1 MGDLSR
7 IGANTQALRALA
19 SLSRV
24 NAKIATHQ
32 LRLATGK
39 KINSASD
46 DPAGY
51 QIARSLESR
60 QRGLT
65 KALNN
70 VSSAKNV
77 LNIAEGGYQTIMD
90 LLQTMKEKAT
100 QAADGS
106 LSDSQ
111 RSAINNQVTA
121 LVAEVEDIVAE
132 TTFNGTSLINGAQAS
147 TGIKFHTGTGSG
159 DELEVKLSN
168 ADSSAL
174 SISSV
179 SLATA
184 AGASAAIDSVD
195 TAITTLSTAIQKVG
209 EYQTRLTAKENN
221 LATAISNT
229 ENARSLIEDADFAAE
244 QMEVMK
250 LQIIQQTALS
260 ALAQANQQPQVIL
273 SLFQ

>member
-7 IGANTQALRALA
+7 IGANIQAMQALS
-19 SLSRV
+19 SLTKV
-24 NAKIATHQ
+24 NSKIAKHQ
-32 LRLATGK
+32 LRLATGR
-39 KINSASD
+39 KINSAQD

-60 QRGLT
+60 QRGLV

-106 LSDSQ
+106 LSSAQ
-111 RSAINNQVTA
+111 RSALDNQVTA
-121 LVAEVEDIVAE
+121 LTLEVEDIVSE
-132 TTFNGTSLINGAQAS
+132 TTFNGMSLIDGSYSA
-147 TGIKFHTGTGSG
+147 TGIKFHTGNGSS
-159 DELEVKLSN
+159 DELEVKLNN

-174 SISSV
+174 TISAV

-184 AGASAAIDSVD
+184 AGASGAIDSID
-195 TAITTLSTAIQKVG
+195 SAITTLSTAVQKVG
-209 EYQTRLTAKENN
+209 EYQTRLGAKEEN
-221 LATAISNT
+221 LSTAISNT

>member
-7 IGANTQALRALA
+7 IGANIQAMQALS
-19 SLSRV
+19 SLTRV
-24 NAKIATHQ
+24 NSQIADHQ

-39 KINSASD
+39 KINSAQD

-60 QRGLT
+60 QRGLS

-106 LSDSQ
+106 LSTAQ
-111 RSAINNQVTA
+111 RTALDNQVTA
-121 LVAEVEDIVAE
+121 LIAEVEDIVGE
-132 TTFNGTSLINGAQAS
+132 TTFNGMSLIDGS
-147 TGIKFHTGTGSG
+147 YSTTGIKFHTGNGSG
-159 DELEVKLSN
+159 DEMEVTLNN

-174 SISSV
+174 AV
-179 SLATA
+179 SAVTLATA
-184 AGASAAIDSVD
+184 GGASAAIDSID
-195 TAITTLSTAIQKVG
+195 TAITNLSTAVQKVG
-209 EYQTRLTAKENN
+209 EYQTRLGAKEDN
-221 LATAISNT
+221 LSTAIANT

>member
-7 IGANTQALRALA
+7 IGANIQAMQALS
-19 SLSRV
+19 SLTRV
-24 NAKIATHQ
+24 NGKIAEHQ
-32 LRLATGK
+32 LRLATGR
-39 KINSASD
+39 KINSAQD

-60 QRGLT
+60 KRGLV

-106 LSDSQ
+106 LSSAQ
-111 RSAINNQVTA
+111 RTALDNQVTA
-121 LVAEVEDIVAE
+121 LTLEVEDIVSE
-132 TTFNGTSLINGAQAS
+132 TTFNGMSLIDGS
-147 TGIKFHTGTGSG
+147 YSTTGIKFHTGNGSA
-159 DELEVKLSN
+159 DELEVKLNN
-168 ADSSAL
+168 ADSAAL
-174 SISSV
+174 TISSI

-184 AGASAAIDSVD
+184 AGASGAIDSVD
-195 TAITTLSTAIQKVG
+195 SAITTLSTAVQKVG
-209 EYQTRLTAKENN
+209 EYQTRLGAKEEN
-221 LATAISNT
+221 LSTAISNT

>member
-1 MGDLSR
+1 MGELTR
-7 IGANTQALRALA
+7 IGANTQAMQALA
-19 SLSRV
+19 SLSQV
-24 NAKIATHQ
+24 NNRIADHQ
-32 LRLATGK
+32 LRLATGR
-39 KINSASD
+39 KINSAAD

-60 QRGLT
+60 RRGLT

-77 LNIAEGGYQTIMD
+77 LNIAEGGYQTVMD

-106 LSDSQ
+106 LSAAQ
-111 RSAINNQVTA
+111 RSALDNQVTA
-121 LVAEVEDIVAE
+121 LVAEVEDIVSE
-132 TTFNGTSLINGAQAS
+132 TTFNDMNLINGS
-147 TGIKFHTGTGSG
+147 YSTTGIKFHTGTGAG
-159 DELEVKLSN
+159 DEMEVKLNN
-168 ADSSAL
+168 ADSAAL
-174 SISSV
+174 SISAV
-179 SLATA
+179 DLTTA
-184 AGASAAIDSVD
+184 SGASAAIGTFSS
-195 TAITTLSTAIQKVG
+195 AITTLSTAIQKVG
-209 EYQTRLTAKENN
+209 EYQTRLLAKEEN
-221 LATAISNT
+221 LSTAISNT

-260 ALAQANQQPQVIL
+260 ALSQANSQPQVIL

>member
-1 MGDLSR
+1 MGDLTR
-7 IGANTQALRALA
+7 IGANIQAMQALS

-24 NAKIATHQ
+24 NNKIADHQ
-32 LRLATGK
+32 LRLATGLR
-39 KINSASD
+39 INSAAD

-51 QIARSLESR
+51 QIARSLEAR
-60 QRGLT
+60 QRGLS
-65 KALNN
+65 KALAN
-70 VSSAKNV
+70 VSSARNV

-100 QAADGS
+100 QASDGS

-111 RSAINNQVTA
+111 RSALDNQVTA
-121 LVAEVEDIVAE
+121 LILEVEDIVAE
-132 TTFNGTSLINGAQAS
+132 TTFNGMNLINGSYAS

-159 DELEVKLSN
+159 DELEVKLNNS
-168 ADSSAL
+168 DSSAL
-174 SISSV
+174 SISAV
-179 SLATA
+179 SLTTA
-184 AGASAAIDSVD
+184 AGASAAIDGVD
-195 TAITTLSTAIQKVG
+195 SAITTLATSIQKVG
-209 EYQTRLTAKENN
+209 EYQTRLSAKEEN

>member
-7 IGANTQALRALA
+7 IGSNTQAMRALA
-19 SLSRV
+19 SLTRV
-24 NAKIATHQ
+24 NGKIAKHQ

-39 KINSASD
+39 KINSAAD

-51 QIARSLESR
+51 QIARSLEAR

-70 VSSAKNV
+70 VSSARNV

-111 RSAINNQVTA
+111 RSALDNQVSA
-121 LVAEVEDIVAE
+121 LIAEVEDIVGE
-132 TTFNGTSLINGAQAS
+132 TTFNGTYLINGAQAG

-159 DELEVKLSN
+159 DSLEVKLNN
-168 ADSSAL
+168 ADSAAL
-174 SISSV
+174 TISSV
-179 SLATA
+179 DLTTA
-184 AGASAAIDSVD
+184 SGASAAIDSID
-195 TAITTLSTAIQKVG
+195 TAITKLSTAIQKVG
-209 EYQTRLTAKENN
+209 EYQTRLSAKEEN
-221 LATAISNT
+221 LATAIANT
-229 ENARSLIEDADFAAE
+229 ENARSLVEDADFAAE

>member
-7 IGANTQALRALA
+7 IGANIQAMQALS

-24 NAKIATHQ
+24 NTKIASHQ

-39 KINSASD
+39 KINSAED

-60 QRGLT
+60 QRGLS

-106 LSDSQ
+106 LSSAQ
-111 RSAINNQVTA
+111 RSALDNQVTA
-121 LVAEVEDIVAE
+121 LISEVEDIVSE
-132 TTFNGTSLINGAQAS
+132 TTFNGMSLVDGTYSTS
-147 TGIKFHTGTGSG
+147 GIKFHTGSG
-159 DELEVKLSN
+159 ASNEMEVKLNN

-174 SISSV
+174 TISAV
-179 SLATA
+179 TLATA
-184 AGASAAIDSVD
+184 GGASGAIDSID
-195 TAITTLSTAIQKVG
+195 SAITILSTAVQKVG
-209 EYQTRLTAKENN
+209 EYQTRLAAKEQN

>member
-7 IGANTQALRALA
+7 IGANTQAMRALA
-19 SLSRV
+19 SLTKV
-24 NAKIATHQ
+24 NSKIAKHQ

-39 KINSASD
+39 NINSAAD

-51 QIARSLESR
+51 QIARSLEAR

-65 KALNN
+65 KALAN

-77 LNIAEGGYQTIMD
+77 MNIAEGGYQTIMD

-106 LSDSQ
+106 FSDSQ
-111 RSAINNQVTA
+111 RSALDNQVTA
-121 LVAEVEDIVAE
+121 LILEVEDIVGE
-132 TTFNGTSLINGAQAS
+132 TTFNGLYLINGSKAI
-147 TGIKFHTGTGSG
+147 TGIKFHTGTGS
-159 DELEVKLSN
+159 DDTLEVKLSN

-174 SISSV
+174 SISTID
-179 SLATA
+179 LTTA

-195 TAITTLSTAIQKVG
+195 SAIVTLSTAIQKVG
-209 EYQTRLTAKENN
+209 EYQTRLSAKEEN
-221 LATAISNT
+221 LATAIANT